1 MNEAGSINTRMVVGL
16 GMTGLSA
23 ARWCQRQGYA
33 FDLCDT
39 RSELKNADVI
49 RSEFIGSELF
59 YGEAFSADLLKK
71 YDQLIVS
78 PGVALALPEIQQ
90 AIAAGVE
97 ITGDIDLFKQT
108 CNKPVIAITGSNG
121 KSTVTTLV
129 GELLQAAG
137 KSVAVGGNI
146 GVPALDLPEAD
157 IYVLELSSFQ
167 LETTTDLGV
176 EAAVILNL
184 SEDHMDR
191 YQGMDD
197 YLIAKQRIFQQAK
210 HVLCNRDDAA
220 TMPPQTSAD
229 LSFGLN
235 EPQGATEYGLRLING
250 ERFICRGDQVLV
262 GSSELRIKG
271 LHNLANVM
279 ASLALV
285 ELAGVDVVTVI
296 DALKSFAGLDHRC
309 QWLGEKGGIA
319 FYNDSKGTNVASTV
333 AAIEGLGP
341 EISGKVILLAGG
353 VGKGQDF
360 SPLAGPCAQ
369 FVSTAMVYGQDQ
381 QHIADALHGECAVE
395 AFADMSRAFQA
406 ALVTAEQGDVIL
418 LSPAC
423 ASFDQF
429 GNFVERGKYFA
440 ELARAELQEAEA

>member
-1 MNEAGSINTRMVVGL
+1 M
-16 GMTGLSA
+16 
-23 ARWCQRQGYA
+23 
-33 FDLCDT
+33 
-39 RSELKNADVI
+39 
-49 RSEFIGSELF
+49 
-59 YGEAFSADLLKK
+59 
-71 YDQLIVS
+71 
-78 PGVALALPEIQQ
+78 PEIQQ

-167 LETTTDLGV
+167 LETTTDLGA

-197 YLIAKQRIFQQAK
+197 YLTAKQRIFQQAK
-210 HVLCNRDDAA
+210 HVVCNRDDAA
-220 TMPPQTSAD
+220 TMSPQTSAD

-235 EPQGATEYGLRLING
+235 EPQGPTEYGLRLING

-381 QHIADALHGECAVE
+381 QQIANALHAECAVE
-395 AFADMSRAFQA
+395 AFADMSSAFQA
-406 ALVTAEQGDVIL
+406 ALATAEQGDVIL